1 MKEQQVLL
9 GTIQRLLKGGLKNSS
24 CFYVNNSTARRF
36 YYHTEHVHG
45 GRREFHGDRVKKTTS
60 SLETCVGEIE
70 NGNYKVLS
78 PLYPRIY
85 CGQLT
90 NRDKGASSWLTTVPL
105 VDQGLAL
112 NKQEFRD
119 SPRLSHNMPLSDLP
133 SKCICGEKY
142 TVCHALSCK
151 KEGFARGAETPWC
164 SQPNVEVEPELQP
177 LDNERFNFKSAVTS
191 PASRLDLKAGD
202 FWSRVATAFFDVR
215 VTHVNS
221 KCNQGKAISTIFKE
235 QEEKKRKYQ
244 QRLLDVE
251 MRSFTPLD
259 FGTNGGMGVDC
270 HCFLKRL
277 AEKL

>member
-9 GTIQRLLKGGLKNSS
+9 GTFQRLLKRGPKNSP
-24 CFYVNNSTARRF
+24 CFYVNNSTAGRF

-78 PLYPRIY
+78 PLYPLIY

-90 NRDKGASSWLTTVPL
+90 NWDKGASSWLTTVPL

-119 SPRLSHNMPLSDLP
+119 SPRLNHNMPLSDLP
-133 SKCICGEKY
+133 SKCVWSEKY

-235 QEEKKRKYQ
+235 QEEKKRNYQ

-251 MRSFTPLD
+251 MGSFTPLV
-259 FGTNGGMGVDC
+259 FGTNGGMGADC
-270 HCFLKRL
+270 NCFLKSL